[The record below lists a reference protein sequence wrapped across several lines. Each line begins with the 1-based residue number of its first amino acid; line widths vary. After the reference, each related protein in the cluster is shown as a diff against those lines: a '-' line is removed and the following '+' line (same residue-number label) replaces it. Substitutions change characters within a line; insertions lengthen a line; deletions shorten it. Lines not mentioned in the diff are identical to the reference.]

1 MFEVSLLVPV
11 YGVEKYIEKCARSLF
26 EQTYREIEYI
36 FVDDCTPDNSIA
48 ILESVV
54 ERYPARRSQVKI
66 VHHEKNRGLSAARN
80 TAIEQATGDYIM
92 HVDSDDYLELDAVE
106 KAVKKAIED
115 NADMVIFDM
124 NYVFTDAVIRG
135 YAGVSN
141 SSLEYMHRIIRRDS
155 AVCIW
160 GGLYRRSLY
169 EDNDVWAIE
178 GLNYGEDYVTKPRLV
193 YYAQKIT
200 YLSEPLYNYVQY
212 NSSSYTQNITRKSIK
227 DILRGCEILESFFSK
242 LHDEAVRFDT
252 IEAELK
258 IRNKVFL
265 LEYCDKN
272 DRKYVNSLFPE
283 MKSKMASMALKHKVV
298 WWLSR
303 YDMLTMMNIYIDVS
317 RVIKKK
323 FHI

>member
-141 SSLEYMHRIIRRDS
+141 SRLEYMHRIIRRDS

-252 IEAELK
+252 IESELK